1 MPIPSELIVNDGNI
15 IDFEQRKI
23 FNDIEKMF
31 EGVTKESRNLHS
43 KFLKKITSMYITT
56 LLLYGKPVE
65 ITTIEGLSDDFNDLF
80 FDVKDNLPNL
90 PKALNTAMD
99 MAEHLRWKGF
109 SEISKEDF
117 TKMFNDL
124 VRLFKE
130 EVSNYIDVNFADIGV
145 TGFIESDAEL
155 ASDYA
160 VEEYIEENDIEENDI
175 EEKDID
181 DEMREELE
189 RKAYKETKVE
199 MIKEFIFTII

>member
-1 MPIPSELIVNDGNI
+1 MPIPSELIANDTNI
-15 IDFEQRKI
+15 INFDQRKI

-43 KFLKKITSMYITT
+43 KFRKKITSMYIAT

-65 ITTIEGLSDDFNDLF
+65 ITTIENLASDLHDQF

-130 EVSNYIDVNFADIGV
+130 EVSSYIDVNFEDIEV
-145 TGFIESDAEL
+145 TVFIESDAEF
-155 ASDYA
+155 ASDDA
-160 VEEYIEENDIEENDI
+160 VESYAEENDI

-181 DEMREELE
+181 DAMREELE
-189 RKAYKETKVE
+189 RKAFAETKID

>member
-1 MPIPSELIVNDGNI
+1 MPIPSELIANDTNI
-15 IDFEQRKI
+15 IDFDQRKI

-43 KFLKKITSMYITT
+43 KFRKKITSMYIAT

-65 ITTIEGLSDDFNDLF
+65 ITTIENLASDLHDQF

-130 EVSNYIDVNFADIGV
+130 EVSSYIDVNFEDIEV
-145 TGFIESDAEL
+145 TVFIESDAEF
-155 ASDYA
+155 ASDDA
-160 VEEYIEENDIEENDI
+160 VESYAEENDI

-181 DEMREELE
+181 DAMREELE
-189 RKAYKETKVE
+189 RKAFAETKID

>member
-1 MPIPSELIVNDGNI
+1 
-15 IDFEQRKI
+15 
-23 FNDIEKMF
+23 
-31 EGVTKESRNLHS
+31 
-43 KFLKKITSMYITT
+43 
-56 LLLYGKPVE
+56 LYGKPVE
-65 ITTIEGLSDDFNDLF
+65 ITTIENLASDLHDQF

-90 PKALNTAMD
+90 TKALNTAMD

-130 EVSNYIDVNFADIGV
+130 EVSSYIDVNFEDIEV
-145 TGFIESDAEL
+145 TVFIESDAEF
-155 ASDYA
+155 ASDDA
-160 VEEYIEENDIEENDI
+160 VESYADEENDI

-181 DEMREELE
+181 DAMREELE
-189 RKAYKETKVE
+189 RKAFAETKID